1 MDINQDCQYLKQ
13 TTSLVYSHQ
22 FYMLHLDH
30 TSMTLQYLVM
40 NIFQTPGSCWI
51 QWWNRVINSSRWKTW
66 SLAPMKFFPTPFPFP
81 PLNVSIKRTLSP
93 CILCYQND
101 ILGTQHLLATKKN
114 EKNIISTTFQSSW
127 CSNPENWATRV
138 ACPSWSWRKNGLSI
152 LVFSLGSAFQSS
164 KKICET
170 KTQFVFGTLAKNW
183 NQPSSE
189 SISRF

>member
-101 ILGTQHLLATKKN
+101 MLGTQHLLATKKKWKKHN
-114 EKNIISTTFQSSW
+114 FDNISIIMMLKSRKLGHTSCMPKLKLKKKWVVNFGVFPGFCLSKFKKDLRNKN
-127 CSNPENWATRV
+127 
-138 ACPSWSWRKNGLSI
+138 SI
-152 LVFSLGSAFQSS
+152 CF
-164 KKICET
+164 
-170 KTQFVFGTLAKNW
+170 W
-183 NQPSSE
+183 NTC
-189 SISRF
+189 